1 MPEWTT
7 GWTPATVGEAREYLD
22 AHERDGDPEI
32 VAACVALVDATPHL
46 SGSSRPSDDQLEERG
61 AD

>member
-7 GWTPATVGEAREYLD
+7 GWTPASVGEAREYLD
-22 AHERDGDPEI
+22 AHDTDGDPDI
-32 VAACVALVDATPHL
+32 VAACEAMVDVTPHL
-46 SGSSRPSDDQLEERG
+46 SGSIKPSVDQLEERG